1 MSSPSDSL
9 RALPR
14 YTPSPRRNK
23 PDAARGRLLGRR
35 LRQLLVVVGAVGVL
49 ARRDARV
56 LVVLLVRRRRV
67 GGVVFRLGLG
77 AVLLDHG
84 REELLFLA
92 FVLLE
97 ERRHARDLGLVVV
110 PVEAR
115 EAVAVHLLEGFVVRR
130 HDGLSAPRR
139 LRLARLARGTAL
151 RCTLSMRPSAMGIGH
166 GSVSC
171 RRRGE
176 IAVCLVLPRVQFR
189 QPLRALRGLAG
200 GAVVVRRS
208 CANQFR
214 RVRPAGPCL
223 RASELHSGWGVGVRK
238 NLLGFRSPWRK
249 EF

>member
-1 MSSPSDSL
+1 MAYPHAVTAGSQEHAIAAPC
-9 RALPR
+9 
-14 YTPSPRRNK
+14 RRTGT
-23 PDAARGRLLGRR
+23 DAAHKRLLGRR

-115 EAVAVHLLEGFVVRR
+115 EAVAVHLLEGFVVGG
-130 HDGLSAPRR
+130 HGVLLGCD
-139 LRLARLARGTAL
+139 
-151 RCTLSMRPSAMGIGH
+151 TLSMRATASW
-166 GSVSC
+166 
-171 RRRGE
+171 RGRF
-176 IAVCLVLPRVQFR
+176 V
-189 QPLRALRGLAG
+189 
-200 GAVVVRRS
+200 
-208 CANQFR
+208 
-214 RVRPAGPCL
+214 
-223 RASELHSGWGVGVRK
+223 
-238 NLLGFRSPWRK
+238 
-249 EF
+249 

>member
-23 PDAARGRLLGRR
+23 PDAAHKRLLGRR

-67 GGVVFRLGLG
+67 GGVVLGLGLG

-97 ERRHARDLGLVVV
+97 ERRDLSVAWILAPVAAMAVVG
-110 PVEAR
+110 A
-115 EAVAVHLLEGFVVRR
+115 
-130 HDGLSAPRR
+130 S
-139 LRLARLARGTAL
+139 
-151 RCTLSMRPSAMGIGH
+151 S
-166 GSVSC
+166 
-171 RRRGE
+171 
-176 IAVCLVLPRVQFR
+176 
-189 QPLRALRGLAG
+189 G
-200 GAVVVRRS
+200 GA
-208 CANQFR
+208 A
-214 RVRPAGPCL
+214 
-223 RASELHSGWGVGVRK
+223 
-238 NLLGFRSPWRK
+238 
-249 EF
+249 

>member
-23 PDAARGRLLGRR
+23 PDAAHKRLLGRR

-67 GGVVFRLGLG
+67 GGVVVRLGLG

-115 EAVAVHLLEGFVVRR
+115 EAVAVHLLEGFVVGGHGLLLGCDTLTRFWCAAGSLSQGGWGCARPETPGFVVAVLQRR
-130 HDGLSAPRR
+130 RCDAQTTADESFAR
-139 LRLARLARGTAL
+139 LREYSLGFW
-151 RCTLSMRPSAMGIGH
+151 CSS
-166 GSVSC
+166 
-171 RRRGE
+171 
-176 IAVCLVLPRVQFR
+176 
-189 QPLRALRGLAG
+189 
-200 GAVVVRRS
+200 
-208 CANQFR
+208 
-214 RVRPAGPCL
+214 PAGALAC
-223 RASELHSGWGVGVRK
+223 
-238 NLLGFRSPWRK
+238 
-249 EF
+249 

>member
-23 PDAARGRLLGRR
+23 PDAAHKRFLGRR

-77 AVLLDHG
+77 PVLLDHG

-115 EAVAVHLLEGFVVRR
+115 EAVAVHLLEGFVV
-130 HDGLSAPRR
+130 G
-139 LRLARLARGTAL
+139 
-151 RCTLSMRPSAMGIGH
+151 GH
-166 GSVSC
+166 GYCSDAIRYRCDFGAPLDRCLRVGC
-171 RRRGE
+171 GCARPETHGGFVAVLQRRRCDAQTTADE
-176 IAVCLVLPRVQFR
+176 EL
-189 QPLRALRGLAG
+189 LAG
-200 GAVVVRRS
+200 GRSTAVAMVLLS
-208 CANQFR
+208 CRLA
-214 RVRPAGPCL
+214 C
-223 RASELHSGWGVGVRK
+223 
-238 NLLGFRSPWRK
+238 
-249 EF
+249 

>member
-23 PDAARGRLLGRR
+23 PDAAHKRLLGRR

-115 EAVAVHLLEGFVVRR
+115 EAVAVHLLEGLVVGG
-130 HDGLSAPRR
+130 HGVLLGCD
-139 LRLARLARGTAL
+139 
-151 RCTLSMRPSAMGIGH
+151 TLSMRLWCAARSLSQGGWGCARPETRGGVVA
-166 GSVSC
+166 VLQ
-171 RRRGE
+171 RRRCDAQTTADE
-176 IAVCLVLPRVQFR
+176 SFAR
-189 QPLRALRGLAG
+189 LREYSLGFWC
-200 GAVVVRRS
+200 S
-208 CANQFR
+208 S
-214 RVRPAGPCL
+214 PAGWF
-223 RASELHSGWGVGVRK
+223 ASASR
-238 NLLGFRSPWRK
+238 R
-249 EF
+249 